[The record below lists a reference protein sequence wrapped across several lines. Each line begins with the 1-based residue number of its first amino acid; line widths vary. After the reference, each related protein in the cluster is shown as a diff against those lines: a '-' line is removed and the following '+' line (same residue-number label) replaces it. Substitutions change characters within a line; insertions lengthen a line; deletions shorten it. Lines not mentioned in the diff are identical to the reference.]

1 MNKTKL
7 GISNCMVAGIIFL
20 LALITSFYSTAVIF
34 AWPFVL
40 LVAYVLLKED
50 DLWLKASAIKA
61 VLVVLLFILVP
72 ILFSFVN
79 NVLEFI
85 NFFLKIAEA
94 TPIQDGWGIMN
105 FFEMLFDI
113 VEKVFLLLLAL
124 FAFKGKTIKIPV
136 VDNMI
141 RKHLS

>member
-1 MNKTKL
+1 
-7 GISNCMVAGIIFL
+7 
-20 LALITSFYSTAVIF
+20 
-34 AWPFVL
+34 
-40 LVAYVLLKED
+40 
-50 DLWLKASAIKA
+50 
-61 VLVVLLFILVP
+61 
-72 ILFSFVN
+72 
-79 NVLEFI
+79 
-85 NFFLKIAEA
+85 
-94 TPIQDGWGIMN
+94 MN

>member
-7 GISNCMVAGIIFL
+7 GISNCMVAGLIFL
-20 LALITSFYSTAVIF
+20 LALITSFYSSSIMF
-34 AWPFVL
+34 AWPLVL

-72 ILFSFVN
+72 ILFSFIDN
-79 NVLEFI
+79 IIAFI
-85 NFFLKIAEA
+85 NFFLRIAEA
-94 TPIQDGWGIMN
+94 TPIQDGWGIVD
-105 FFEMLFDI
+105 FIEMLFDI
-113 VEKVFLLLLAL
+113 VEKVFLLILTLL
-124 FAFKGKTIKIPV
+124 AFKGKTIKLPV
-136 VDNMI
+136 VDNLI

>member
-1 MNKTKL
+1 MYKTKL
-7 GISNCMVAGIIFL
+7 GLSNCMVAGIIFL
-20 LALITSFYSTAVIF
+20 LALITTFYSASIIF

-72 ILFSFVN
+72 VLFSFVN
-79 NVLEFI
+79 NFIEFI
-85 NFFLKIAEA
+85 NFFLRIANA
-94 TPIQDGWGIMN
+94 TPIADGWNIIG
-105 FFEMLFDI
+105 FFEMIFDI
-113 VEKVFLLLLAL
+113 IEKIFLLILSFL
-124 FAFKGKTIKIPV
+124 AFKGKTVKLPII
-136 VDNMI
+136 DNMI

>member
-50 DLWLKASAIKA
+50 DLWLKASAVKA

-72 ILFSFVN
+72 ILFSFIN
-79 NVLEFI
+79 DIIDFI
-85 NFFLKIAEA
+85 NFFLSIAEA
-94 TPIQDGWGIMN
+94 TPVHDGWGIIS
-105 FFEMLFDI
+105 FLEMLFDI
-113 VEKVFLLLLAL
+113 VEKVFLLILSFL
-124 FAFKGKTIKIPV
+124 AFKGKTVKLPV
-136 VDNMI
+136 IDNMI

>member
-79 NVLEFI
+79 NILEFI

-94 TPIQDGWGIMN
+94 TLIQDGWGIID
-105 FFEMLFDI
+105 FFKMLFDI

>member
-20 LALITSFYSTAVIF
+20 LALITSFYSTAIIF

-50 DLWLKASAIKA
+50 DLWLKASAVKA

-72 ILFSFVN
+72 ILFSFVDN
-79 NVLEFI
+79 ILEFI

-94 TPIQDGWGIMN
+94 TPIQDGWGIIS
-105 FFEMLFDI
+105 FFEMLFNI

>member
-1 MNKTKL
+1 MYKTKL
-7 GISNCMVAGIIFL
+7 GLSNCMVAGIIFL
-20 LALITSFYSTAVIF
+20 LALITTFYSASIIF

-72 ILFSFVN
+72 VLFSFVN
-79 NVLEFI
+79 NFIEFI
-85 NFFLKIAEA
+85 NFFLRIANA
-94 TPIQDGWGIMN
+94 TPISDGWNIIG
-105 FFEMLFDI
+105 FFEMIFDI
-113 VEKVFLLLLAL
+113 IEKIFLLILSFL
-124 FAFKGKTIKIPV
+124 AFKGKTVKLPII
-136 VDNMI
+136 DNMI